1 MLNKFLVL
9 IVLVSL
15 NTCFL
20 SGQTIHYDYDES
32 GNQVK
37 RYIILNKGNA
47 SGDDTSKKI
56 VENSKPEEIVENSK
70 PEEFEDKL
78 GELTIK
84 IYPNP
89 TLGQLFV
96 EIKGLG
102 SDETV
107 DYQLFSQ
114 TGLNLEVKKKIGYQ
128 FTVDMERYPGGL
140 YILRLMISGKTS
152 QWKILKE

>member
-47 SGDDTSKKI
+47 SGDDTSKK
-56 VENSKPEEIVENSK
+56 IVENSK

>member
-9 IVLVSL
+9 IILVSL

-20 SGQTIHYDYDES
+20 SGQTIHYDYDNS
-32 GNQVK
+32 GNRLI
-37 RYIILNKGNA
+37 RYIILQKAGNITA
-47 SGDDTSKKI
+47 PSVSTTGKNSFKDFA
-56 VENSKPEEIVENSK
+56 ENSKMAGFEEEK
-70 PEEFEDKL
+70 LEEM
-78 GELTIK
+78 TIR

-89 TLGQLFV
+89 THGQLTV
-96 EIKGLG
+96 LISGIR
-102 SDETV
+102 SNETA

-114 TGLNLEVKKKIGYQ
+114 AGMLLDTKRRNGNE